1 MRSVR
6 SGSLTFLAVAV
17 LVGTWLSSGKAQERT
32 DRRSGPRDWSHSQIV
47 ASGWGA
53 DDPGV
58 RRDWRTLRKHMTR
71 DDARRRRM
79 PMAQWMAWV
88 MKNARRQAGAT
99 STSTSD
105 VKLDWSLNTGG
116 TGSVIGYPAK
126 FSFDVSAS
134 NCSDVI
140 YFTVNQNGG
149 ATTPNVIAITNAVC
163 RLPGQSAEPDAD
175 GEVGDPA
182 AVRHRHLADAQP
194 GRDRA
199 LRVRVADLGP
209 TAGRFC
215 TRST

>member
-1 MRSVR
+1 
-6 SGSLTFLAVAV
+6 
-17 LVGTWLSSGKAQERT
+17 
-32 DRRSGPRDWSHSQIV
+32 
-47 ASGWGA
+47 
-53 DDPGV
+53 
-58 RRDWRTLRKHMTR
+58 
-71 DDARRRRM
+71 M

-175 GEVGDPA
+175 GEVRAPA

-194 GRDRA
+194 GRDGA
-199 LRVRVADLGP
+199 LRVRVADLGQRRADSARDQRQQHHDEP
-209 TAGRFC
+209 RRLQFHYRRLDLGAHAGGADRHGDERAAV
-215 TRST
+215 RS